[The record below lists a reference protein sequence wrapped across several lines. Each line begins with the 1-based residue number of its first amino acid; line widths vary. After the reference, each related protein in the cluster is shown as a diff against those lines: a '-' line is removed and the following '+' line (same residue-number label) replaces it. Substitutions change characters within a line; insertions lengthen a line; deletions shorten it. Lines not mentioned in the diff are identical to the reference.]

1 MAALAHHNQAYSSEP
16 QDSLQWNRKP
26 FEGEDVLD
34 EHILDSNTFDMA
46 AVEHQRRES
55 FASSA
60 SILSPTQQ
68 TWQEYAYCA
77 DTAHYPLNNAPSL
90 FPEHSGNQLSHPD
103 APQYPHYGNHMA
115 QWQPQGT
122 MGSDTAGAHFQSFA
136 PDVDTIKPEIP
147 YNNEP
152 VPPQHPNVYGEL
164 PVQMDSEYPPYAASA
179 ASPQWSTSSSD
190 AVEKIPRS
198 GHFQSPMYKHNI
210 AHLPRDGVRKKNARF
225 DIPEGHNLQT
235 IDELINR
242 TDPNNEQTLKELKQQ
257 KRLLR
262 NRQAAYVPNRDKHI
276 VIQR

>member
-1 MAALAHHNQAYSSEP
+1 MAALAHHNQTYSNEP
-16 QDSLQWNRKP
+16 QDSLHWNRKV

-46 AVEHQRRES
+46 AVEHHQRRES

-60 SILSPTQQ
+60 SMISPTQQ
-68 TWQEYAYCA
+68 TWSDYAYSA
-77 DTAHYPLNNAPSL
+77 DTVHYPLTNAPSL
-90 FPEHSGNQLSHPD
+90 FPEHSGSHMSHPD
-103 APQYPHYGNHMA
+103 ASQYANYDNHMT
-115 QWQPQGT
+115 QWQPPGN
-122 MGSDTAGAHFQSFA
+122 MGPETAGAHFQSFA
-136 PDVDTIKPEIP
+136 SEVDIIKPEVS
-147 YNNEP
+147 YSNEP
-152 VPPQHPNVYGEL
+152 MPPQHPNVYGGL

-190 AVEKIPRS
+190 ALEKIPRS

-210 AHLPRDGVRKKNARF
+210 PHLPRDGVRKKNARF

-262 NRQAAYVPNRDKHI
+262 NRQAA
-276 VIQR
+276 